1 MAIALHTSWRMRR
14 RLIPR
19 ENNTMK
25 NKALAVQLCLEMAE
39 KRAKARQVPVHSP
52 SAHTGLQDPA
62 MEEVIAAQFRPLPE
76 LQRETQVI
84 ANRHAPGS
92 L

>member
-1 MAIALHTSWRMRR
+1 
-14 RLIPR
+14 
-19 ENNTMK
+19 MK
-25 NKALAVQLCLEMAE
+25 SKALAVQLCLEMAE

-52 SAHTGLQDPA
+52 CAPVGLQDPA
-62 MEEVIAAQFRPLPE
+62 MEVTAAQFRPLQE
-76 LQRETQVI
+76 LQRETQVT